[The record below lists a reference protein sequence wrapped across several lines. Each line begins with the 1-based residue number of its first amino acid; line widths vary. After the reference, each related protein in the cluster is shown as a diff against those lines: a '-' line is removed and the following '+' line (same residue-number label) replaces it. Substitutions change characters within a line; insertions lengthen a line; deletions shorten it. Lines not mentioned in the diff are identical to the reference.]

1 MNYEP
6 LIERDLDAIAPA
18 AHAFLASHSPEELWT
33 SVSRFAVLAY
43 APSQHAKRAV
53 LACRA
58 AFDVRDELGDRWTE
72 MIIACATYAAASRQ
86 PWSEP
91 PILEPPEAST
101 SDVEELRAAMRE
113 GDRSRAERW
122 LAAVLDHAQDALRD
136 VAQCDAL
143 LMLDTATALLPHLGE
158 RGRFA
163 LFRMP
168 VWELVANPDARAED
182 VPIETLIARAVEQR
196 GSIDTV
202 SEVFVHLANRPAVSG
217 PRSAT
222 LEPYELAR
230 DYAQTLIAH
239 AFARRLPPEPA
250 GALLLAVHRNLVEGE
265 SYAAW
270 SFA

>member
-1 MNYEP
+1 LNYEP

-18 AHAFLASHSPEELWT
+18 AHAFLASHAPEELWT
-33 SVSRFAVLAY
+33 SVTRFAVLAY

-58 AFDVRDELGDRWTE
+58 AYDVRGVMGERWVEL
-72 MIIACATYAAASRQ
+72 IIACAKYAAASRP

-91 PILEPPEAST
+91 PILEPPPPSNAN
-101 SDVEELRAAMRE
+101 VEELRS
-113 GDRSRAERW
+113 GDRLRGDRW
-122 LAAVLDHAQDALRD
+122 LSAVLDHAEVALRD
-136 VAQCDAL
+136 IVRGDAR
-143 LMLDTATALLPHLGE
+143 LMLDAATALLPHLGE

-168 VWELVANPDARAED
+168 VAELVAEPDARDED
-182 VPIETLIARAVEQR
+182 APIETLIERAAD
-196 GSIDTV
+196 GSIDAV
-202 SEVFVHLANRPAVSG
+202 RDVFVALAMRPAVREAQ
-217 PRSAT
+217 PPLA
-222 LEPYELAR
+222 PYDLAR

-239 AFARRLPPEPA
+239 AFACRLPRA
-250 GALLLAVHRNLVEGE
+250 QADALLHAVHRNLDEGE